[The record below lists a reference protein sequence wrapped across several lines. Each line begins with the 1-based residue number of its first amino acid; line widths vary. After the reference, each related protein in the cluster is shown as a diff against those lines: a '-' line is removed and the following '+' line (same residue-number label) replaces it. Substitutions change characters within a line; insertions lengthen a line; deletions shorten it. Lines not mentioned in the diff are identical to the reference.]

1 MNETLNTIRSLR
13 TIHGNFSKRDLSQE
27 DLQTILDATVC
38 AANASARQSYSIVVV
53 EDRGVMKTL
62 GYEGSKAL
70 IFCVD
75 YNRIRDTADFIRKPF
90 HSQEIV
96 SFITGFVDTVLAAQT
111 AAIAAKSLRIDS
123 MFTNCIHRLRLQDVY
138 DLLHLPEE
146 NCFPVIE
153 LLLGYPQQEPEYQ
166 KGRLSGK
173 GIVHYGQYRRLSQK
187 ELQEVVAEYDD
198 KDKHIGL
205 ISDWEKLG
213 FTHYLDWFYE
223 KWSGKIPDEKQQ
235 EFYQALTAAGF
246 LCRDI
251 V

>member
-1 MNETLNTIRSLR
+1 MNETLNTIHSLR
-13 TIHGNFSKRDLSQE
+13 TIHGNYARRDISQE
-27 DLQTILDATVC
+27 DLQTILHAAMC

-53 EDRGVMKTL
+53 EDRGVLKTL

-75 YNRIRDTADFIRKPF
+75 YNRIQDTADLLEKPF
-90 HSQEIV
+90 DAREIV
-96 SFITGFVDTVLAAQT
+96 SFLTGFVDTVLAAQT
-111 AAIAAKSLRIDS
+111 AAIAAKSLGIAS

-138 DLLHLPEE
+138 DMLRLPEK

-153 LLLGYPQQEPEYQ
+153 LLLGYPEQEPAYP

-173 GIVHYGQYRRLSQK
+173 GIVHYGQYRRLTPE

-198 KDKHIGL
+198 KEKHIGL
-205 ISDWEKLG
+205 IPDWEKLG
-213 FTHYLDWFYE
+213 FAHYLDWFFE
-223 KWSGKIPDEKQQ
+223 KWTGRTPEEKQR
-235 EFYQALTAAGF
+235 EFYRALSGAGF
-246 LCRDI
+246 LRNDL